1 MTTTERVAVAPTTAQ
16 GGRVRSRLL
25 AVAGAVA
32 AAVAIWVIAVPVF
45 GLELVAPP
53 GPDETAPQAVPF
65 VAVVMASLVASLAG
79 WALLAVLERFL
90 SRARTVWTV
99 VASIVMVLSLAGPLL
114 GDAGVP
120 VACRITLALM
130 HLSVGAVLITQLRKS
145 SAAR

>member
-1 MTTTERVAVAPTTAQ
+1 MTTTDRVAVDAAAQ

-25 AVAGAVA
+25 AVAGAVV

-130 HLSVGAVLITQLRKS
+130 HVSVGAVLITQLPKS

>member
-1 MTTTERVAVAPTTAQ
+1 MTTTERAPAAPTTQ
-16 GGRVRSRLL
+16 GGRLRSRLL
-25 AVAGAVA
+25 VVAGAVA
-32 AAVAIWVIAVPVF
+32 AAVAIWVIAVPVL
-45 GLELVAPP
+45 GVDLVAPP

-65 VAVVMASLVASLAG
+65 VAVVMASLIASLAG

-99 VASIVMVLSLAGPLL
+99 VASIVLVLSLAGPLL

-130 HLSVGAVLITQLRKS
+130 HLSVGAVLITQLSKS

>member
-1 MTTTERVAVAPTTAQ
+1 MTTTERAPAAPTTQ
-16 GGRVRSRLL
+16 GGRLRSRLL

-32 AAVAIWVIAVPVF
+32 AAVAIWVIAVPVL
-45 GLELVAPP
+45 GVDLVAPP

-65 VAVVMASLVASLAG
+65 AAVVMASLVASLAG

-130 HLSVGAVLITQLRKS
+130 HLSVGAVLITQLPRS
-145 SAAR
+145 SAAS

>member
-1 MTTTERVAVAPTTAQ
+1 MTTTDRVAEAPATDRGA
-16 GGRVRSRLL
+16 RIRSRLI
-25 AVAGAVA
+25 AVAAAVV

-65 VAVVMASLVASLAG
+65 GAVVMASLVASLAG

-130 HLSVGAVLITQLRKS
+130 HVAVGAVLITQLPKS

>member
-1 MTTTERVAVAPTTAQ
+1 MTTTDRVAVAPATAQ

-25 AVAGAVA
+25 AVAGAVV
-32 AAVAIWVIAVPVF
+32 AAVVIWAIAVPVF

-65 VAVVMASLVASLAG
+65 GAVVMASLVASLAG

-90 SRARTVWTV
+90 SRGRTVWTV
-99 VASIVMVLSLAGPLL
+99 VASIVLVLSLAGPLL
-114 GDAGVP
+114 GAGVP
-120 VACRITLALM
+120 ASCRITLALM
-130 HLSVGAVLITQLRKS
+130 HLCVGAVLISQLPRS